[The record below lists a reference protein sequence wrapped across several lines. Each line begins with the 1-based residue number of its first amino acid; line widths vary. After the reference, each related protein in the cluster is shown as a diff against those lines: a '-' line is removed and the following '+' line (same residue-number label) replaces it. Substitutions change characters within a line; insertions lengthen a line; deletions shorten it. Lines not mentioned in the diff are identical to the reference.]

1 MAKDSDQLAGT
12 LDADNT
18 GGLLSGLL
26 AEENEFD
33 RRSLWRIGSWGLGA
47 VGAVAVAVM
56 ANQSSLGLR
65 REQVAA
71 ADLARHAQ
79 QIQQLAREGQN
90 ETRRLAA
97 AIDTLNNDR
106 DRLYS
111 RVTVL
116 EQGLDS
122 VTGTIAKQNAALPLA
137 PAAPNMQAGTS
148 PTLDGQP
155 ASSSQPPPVPA
166 VAPVAT
172 TAPAPNEKPREVAK
186 PVPNVATAPISTIE
200 KTHEPAKATANL
212 AMAAQVPAPIAA
224 PAPPAAPALV
234 APRSMMGPPDP
245 AAPKL
250 IEAPKPPDAAMA
262 AVPRDAATQ
271 QASNEQ
277 AAKEQ
282 AAKEPA
288 AGETDAPK
296 AALQRTEFAVDLGS
310 ASSIGGLRALWRGI
324 LKSNAELA
332 SLHPIIVVKEST
344 TGLGM
349 QLRLAAGPLQDAV
362 AAAKICAALVESERA
377 CETTVFDGQRLA
389 VAADDA
395 PTGANAAPVIKA
407 VPVKRGYYPKH
418 AKKEDAPAP
427 AKQDSSVLSSWFGSN
442 KH

>member
-12 LDADNT
+12 LDADST

-56 ANQSSLGLR
+56 ANQSSLGWH
-65 REQVAA
+65 REQIAA

-122 VTGTIAKQNAALPLA
+122 VTGAIAKQVAVA
-137 PAAPNMQAGTS
+137 AAPNMPAGTS
-148 PTLDGQP
+148 PALDGQP
-155 ASSSQPPPVPA
+155 APPNQAPPVPA

-172 TAPAPNEKPREVAK
+172 TAPGPNEKPREAAK
-186 PVPNVATAPISTIE
+186 PAPNVATAPTSIIE
-200 KTHEPAKATANL
+200 KPREPAKATPSL
-212 AMAAQVPAPIAA
+212 AAAVAA
-224 PAPPAAPALV
+224 PATAATPAPSAAPALV
-234 APRSMMGPPDP
+234 APKSMMGPPDP

-250 IEAPKPPDAAMA
+250 IEAPRPPAAAMA
-262 AVPRDAATQ
+262 AVPPDATSQ
-271 QASNEQ
+271 QATSEQ

-282 AAKEPA
+282 TTKEPA
-288 AGETDAPK
+288 AGETDTPK

-332 SLHPIIVVKEST
+332 ALHPVIVVKEST

-349 QLRLAAGPLQDAV
+349 QLRLAAGPLQDAA
-362 AAAKICAALVESERA
+362 AAAKICAALLESERA

-389 VAADDA
+389 MAADGL
-395 PTGANAAPVIKA
+395 PPGAAPVIKA
-407 VPVKRGYYPKH
+407 VPVKRGNYPKH
-418 AKKEDAPAP
+418 AKKEDAPP
-427 AKQDSSVLSSWFGSN
+427 AKQDSSALSSWFGSN

>member
-12 LDADNT
+12 LDADST

-56 ANQSSLGLR
+56 ANQSSLGWH
-65 REQVAA
+65 REQIAA

-122 VTGTIAKQNAALPLA
+122 VTGAIAKQVAVAAAPPPA
-137 PAAPNMQAGTS
+137 PAAPNMPAGAS
-148 PTLDGQP
+148 SALDGQP
-155 ASSSQPPPVPA
+155 APQNQAPPVPA

-172 TAPAPNEKPREVAK
+172 TAPGPNEKPREAAK
-186 PVPNVATAPISTIE
+186 PAPNVATAPTSIVE
-200 KTHEPAKATANL
+200 KPREPAKATPNL
-212 AMAAQVPAPIAA
+212 ATAVPMPATAAGPAPS
-224 PAPPAAPALV
+224 AAPALV
-234 APRSMMGPPDP
+234 APKSMMGPPDP

-250 IEAPKPPDAAMA
+250 IEAPKPPAAAMA
-262 AVPRDAATQ
+262 AVPPDATSQ
-271 QASNEQ
+271 QATS
-277 AAKEQ
+277 EQ

-288 AGETDAPK
+288 AGETDTPK

-332 SLHPIIVVKEST
+332 ALHPIIMVKEST

-349 QLRLAAGPLQDAV
+349 QLRLAAGPLQDAA
-362 AAAKICAALVESERA
+362 AAAKICAALLESERA

-389 VAADDA
+389 VAADDV
-395 PTGANAAPVIKA
+395 PPGAAPVIKA
-407 VPVKRGYYPKH
+407 VPVKRGSKH
-418 AKKEDAPAP
+418 AKKEDAPP
-427 AKQDSSVLSSWFGSN
+427 PKQDSSALSSWFGSS